1 MKELMREII
10 VGKKYRHFKN
20 KEYKVLAIAKHSET
34 EEKYV
39 VYQDLYGTN
48 EIWVRPYEMF
58 NSEVDH
64 EKYPEVMQ
72 KYRFEEIVDR
82 IKYALIRFPLMCTQ

>member
-1 MKELMREII
+1 MREII

-39 VYQDLYGTN
+39 VYQALYGTN
-48 EIWVRPYEMF
+48 EIWIRPYEMF
-58 NSEVDH
+58 NSEVDRV
-64 EKYPEVMQ
+64 KYPEITQ
-72 KYRFEEIVDR
+72 RYRFEESAD
-82 IKYALIRFPLMCTQ
+82 